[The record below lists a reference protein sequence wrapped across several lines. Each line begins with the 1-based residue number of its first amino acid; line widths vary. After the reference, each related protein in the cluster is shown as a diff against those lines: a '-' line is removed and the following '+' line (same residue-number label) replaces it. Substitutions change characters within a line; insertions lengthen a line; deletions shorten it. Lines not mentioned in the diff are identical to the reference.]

1 MSREVVSRVGEERL
15 KGKIN
20 VKGGLNL
27 TCT

>member
-1 MSREVVSRVGEERL
+1 MCREVVFRVGEERL

-20 VKGGLNL
+20 VKGGLSL